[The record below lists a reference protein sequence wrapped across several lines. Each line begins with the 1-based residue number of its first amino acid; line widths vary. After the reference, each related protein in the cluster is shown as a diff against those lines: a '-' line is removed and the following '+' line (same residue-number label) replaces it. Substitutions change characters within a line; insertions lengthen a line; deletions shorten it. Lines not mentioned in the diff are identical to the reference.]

1 MFKIKNVSFFR
12 SFTDYE
18 KIPNSTF
25 LEIAFIGKSNVGK
38 SSLINNLC
46 NRKIAETS
54 STPGKTQSINFFLIN
69 NSLYFID
76 LPGYGFTNISKS
88 IKKKWSLLI
97 ESYLQKRKQLKV
109 IVFLLDIRRIPNELD
124 KIINNW
130 IKDLTDIEVIYILTK
145 VDKLSKNEVKKQ
157 KEKIA
162 LELNIDINN
171 FILYSVPKKI
181 GKIELLKTLDERIKK
196 EKEKPQTFTD

>member
-1 MFKIKNVSFFR
+1 MLKIKNVNYFKSF
-12 SFTDYE
+12 SDYE
-18 KIPNSTF
+18 KLPNSTF
-25 LEIAFIGKSNVGK
+25 LEIAFIGRSNVGK

-54 STPGKTQSINFFLIN
+54 STPGKTQSINFFLVN
-69 NSLYFID
+69 NSFYFID
-76 LPGYGFTNISKS
+76 LPGYGYTNIPKS

-97 ESYLQKRKQLKV
+97 ELYLQKRKQLKV
-109 IVFLLDIRRIPNELD
+109 IIFLLDIRRIPNEND

-130 IKDLTDIEVIYILTK
+130 IKSLIDINVIYILTK
-145 VDKLSKNEVKKQ
+145 ADKISKNEIKRQ

-162 LELNIDINN
+162 FELNIDINN

-181 GKIELLKTLDERIKK
+181 GKIELLKELERRI
-196 EKEKPQTFTD
+196 

>member
-18 KIPNSTF
+18 KIPNSHF

-109 IVFLLDIRRIPNELD
+109 IIFLLDIRRIPNELD

>member
-1 MFKIKNVSFFR
+1 MIKIKNVSFIR
-12 SFTDYE
+12 SFSEYA
-18 KIPNSTF
+18 KLPNSAF
-25 LEIAFIGKSNVGK
+25 VEIAFIGRSNVGK

-54 STPGKTQSINFFLIN
+54 STPGKTQAINFFLVN
-69 NSLYFID
+69 NSFYFID

-88 IKKKWSLLI
+88 KKKSWSLLI

-109 IVFLLDIRRIPNELD
+109 IIFLLDIRRIPNEYD
-124 KIINNW
+124 KIINEW
-130 IKDLTDIEVIYILTK
+130 IKSLIDMEVIYILTK
-145 VDKLSKNEVKKQ
+145 ADKISNNEVKKY

-162 LELNIDINN
+162 LELNIDIND

-181 GKIELLKTLDERIKK
+181 GKIELLKELERRI
-196 EKEKPQTFTD
+196 